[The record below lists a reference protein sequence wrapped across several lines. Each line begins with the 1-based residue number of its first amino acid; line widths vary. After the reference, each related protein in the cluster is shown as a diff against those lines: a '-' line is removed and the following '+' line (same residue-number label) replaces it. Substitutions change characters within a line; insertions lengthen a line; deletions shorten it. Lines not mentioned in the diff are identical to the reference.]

1 MTLLARP
8 KDLQDSSEHLEPALQ
23 QYGALP
29 WRHGRNGEVEVML
42 ITTRRTGRWILPR
55 GWPVKGKTPAQT
67 ATQEAFEEAGVIG
80 GVDPRP
86 LGEYQYVKTLP
97 DGSRQECLVTL
108 FSLHVRG
115 TLVQWPERN
124 ERKRR
129 WHDLAQAS
137 KVAADHQLAE
147 LLATLQW
154 DHKTAM

>member
-1 MTLLARP
+1 
-8 KDLQDSSEHLEPALQ
+8 
-23 QYGALP
+23 
-29 WRHGRNGEVEVML
+29 ML

-67 ATQEAFEEAGVIG
+67 ATQEAFEEAGVVG

-86 LGEYQYVKTLP
+86 LGGYQYVKTLP
-97 DGSRQECLVTL
+97 DGSHQDCLVTL

-137 KVAADHQLAE
+137 KVAADQQLAE
-147 LLATLQW
+147 LLATIQW